1 MPKIID
7 TTIAMLNLKLSM
19 TPEVTI
25 FLPAFVDD
33 KTSNV
38 FITKSNED
46 VVLSI
51 TDRIKVHFEWL

>member
-38 FITKSNED
+38 FITKINED

-51 TDRIKVHFEWL
+51 TDL